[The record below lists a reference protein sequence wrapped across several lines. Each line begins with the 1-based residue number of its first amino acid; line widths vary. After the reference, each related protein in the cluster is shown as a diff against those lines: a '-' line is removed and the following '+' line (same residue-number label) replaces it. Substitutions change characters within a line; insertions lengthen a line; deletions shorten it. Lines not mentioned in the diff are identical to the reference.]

1 MNIREE
7 TRKSKNYNKS
17 GACRNHELKKGE
29 KRWKGVRT
37 RLLWIIS
44 LRYHCV
50 LKRQPYSCQEMLQQK
65 WGRKRKKGRKRS
77 HENKKGTNSRQWV
90 DRDRWGKAFPG
101 MGEYG
106 SLDWFMSHLGYQR
119 IWMSKGSVAI
129 CYSNVM
135 RLLGHTNILLQLK
148 QKYWYSQGKS
158 KSQF

>member
-1 MNIREE
+1 MYIGIEISWFCNINIREE
-7 TRKSKNYNKS
+7 TRKSKNYNRS
-17 GACRNHELKKGE
+17 GACRNHELKKE
-29 KRWKGVRT
+29 KTNKLCPKTKAIQLSGDVT
-37 RLLWIIS
+37 T
-44 LRYHCV
+44 
-50 LKRQPYSCQEMLQQK
+50 EMREK
-65 WGRKRKKGRKRS
+65 EEKGRKCS